1 MSQQYPGGYVTKTAP
16 TVSNTAAPGIWTL
29 DQAAQYQAAGTWPI
43 PAGQQAFT
51 TPGTYTWVAPQNV
64 TSVSVVCVG
73 AGGTYSPDGA
83 FDAAGG
89 GGGALAYANNI
100 TVVPGNSYTVVVGNI
115 RVGVIGYGE
124 DSSFNSTSV
133 KAGGGQNGASGGG
146 LGGSV
151 IYGTGGSGGR
161 GGVGVGNP
169 GSGGGAGGYSGNGGA
184 GGAHTSTGGNG
195 SGGGGGGGAGSGGS
209 RGGGGGG
216 VGILGQGTSGAGGI
230 YVVNVNAGGGGGSGG
245 TDGSAGGGGT
255 GAGGL
260 YGGGSSQ
267 NSPSAGAVRIIWGYN
282 RAFPSTNTGDV

>member
-1 MSQQYPGGYVTKTAP
+1 MTQQYPGGYVTKTAP
-16 TVSNTAAPGIWTL
+16 TVSITAAPGIWTL

-73 AGGTYSPDGA
+73 AGGGISPGA
-83 FDAAGG
+83 FPGGAGG

-100 TVVPGNSYTVVVGNI
+100 AVIPGTSYTVVVGARNNI
-115 RVGVIGYGE
+115 PGYAG

-133 KAGGGQNGASGGG
+133 AAGGGQNGASGGG

-161 GGVGVGNP
+161 GAPDNGSNP
-169 GSGGGAGGYSGNGGA
+169 AAGGGAGGYAGTGGA
-184 GGAHTSTGGNG
+184 GGAAGANGQAGTGGA
-195 SGGGGGGGAGSGGS
+195 GGGGAGAGG
-209 RGGGGGG
+209 GDKGAGGGG
-216 VGILGQGTSGAGGI
+216 VGILGQGSSGAGGV
-230 YVVNVNAGGGGGSGG
+230 YQGGGGGGGSGG
-245 TDGSAGGGGT
+245 TAGTSIGEGGN
-255 GAGGL
+255 

-267 NSPSAGAVRIIWGYN
+267 LSSGQGAVRIIWGYN